1 MRLKEES
8 RRAMRVIDE
17 TKWKTERG
25 REEAGQV
32 TEASLIAT
40 QKKGE
45 GLFQRTVMLVCSLN
59 RISLPPPHRLDKSR
73 TSCSCYGRKKRKCAV
88 SLGRSLAAR
97 QIGRNRTR
105 NGPTRCLLVCTCVHR
120 VVQARLHFVC
130 VGELQ
135 QDTTCF
141 PLLFLCRIIFA
152 SIFLLLNH
160 RVQENR
166 KILTRSVKNLV
177 DLITAVD

>member
-1 MRLKEES
+1 MKDRARERRGWASHRGFTNCHSEEG
-8 RRAMRVIDE
+8 
-17 TKWKTERG
+17 RG
-25 REEAGQV
+25 FVPKNGHA
-32 TEASLIAT
+32 
-40 QKKGE
+40 
-45 GLFQRTVMLVCSLN
+45 GLFFESDLF
-59 RISLPPPHRLDKSR
+59 PPPPPSRQSR

-120 VVQARLHFVC
+120 VVQARLRFVC